1 MTLLLSFLLLCAG
14 PDSSWSVLFHSL
26 TVSQSPDV
34 SVLEGETVE
43 IMCCWDKSAERVGLK
58 WLKNQMIIQNE
69 THVNQSEESSKE
81 QKKKCAVLVIK
92 EIKRSD
98 SGKYVCQV
106 SVEIPVLAE
115 FKGNGT
121 SIAVTATENPPDSTE
136 RPQINEEE
144 NEIDGVDEGKRDDNS
159 NTHIVDAD
167 KENRRE
173 VIHKGKT
180 ADRAI
185 NAVADDKKE
194 RRSKLGE
201 NAQDGTNPH
210 TAHGKSDASQ
220 LEVFTF
226 ILRSLPIL
234 ALIASFFW
242 LYYLGTKAQ
251 KAKAASA
258 VPEDKAAS
266 QQNIEEDQEEE
277 KKEENVTEE
286 AREEQRE

>member
-1 MTLLLSFLLLCAG
+1 MLSWLESHTTPPITTG
-14 PDSSWSVLFHSL
+14 VLFHSL
-26 TVSQSPDV
+26 TVSQSADV

-43 IMCCWDKSAERVGLK
+43 ITCCWDKRAERVGLK
-58 WLKNQMIIQNE
+58 WLKNQIAIQNK
-69 THVNQSEESSKE
+69 TYVNQSEESSKE
-81 QKKKCAVLVIK
+81 QKKKCAVLVIT

-98 SGKYVCQV
+98 AGIYVCQV

-136 RPQINEEE
+136 RPQVNEEE
-144 NEIDGVDEGKRDDNS
+144 KKIDGVDEGKRDDNS
-159 NTHIVDAD
+159 NTHIVDVAE
-167 KENRRE
+167 KEKRRE

-194 RRSKLGE
+194 RGSKLGE
-201 NAQDGTNPH
+201 NAQDDTNLH

-234 ALIASFFW
+234 VLITSFFW
-242 LYYLGTKAQ
+242 LYYLGMKAQ

-286 AREEQRE
+286 AREEQKE